1 MSMAGEAT
9 TGLSELIAPGTPEEV
24 RDRYLSL
31 AARAEGRGFGPLEED
46 VVVLDT
52 ETTGLSFKDCDLI
65 EISAARMSG
74 REVVGRFETF
84 VHPGGPIPAEIT
96 RLTGI
101 SNRDVADAPSPR
113 DAVAALAG
121 APAQGQGLLCYQ
133 LLCELAAAD
142 QAGPALPPLVAA
154 AAAAME
160 ENYAGLYGV
169 EELSASLGV
178 SKSHLVRAFKAAM
191 GITPGQYLTGV
202 RLEAAKLL
210 LARREYSLEVVA
222 SLCGFSGA
230 NYLCR
235 VFKKATGQTPTA
247 FRAAAAGAN
256 ARSLPLP
263 REEELYV

>member
-1 MSMAGEAT
+1 MIFDCTQVARLCQVADEEFREPVILEGAGLWA
-9 TGLSELIAPGTPEEV
+9 GVLSRGRCALSSPLAPPAAAGS
-24 RDRYLSL
+24 LLL
-31 AARAEGRGFGPLEED
+31 AAAP
-46 VVVLDT
+46 VVL
-52 ETTGLSFKDCDLI
+52 E
-65 EISAARMSG
+65 
-74 REVVGRFETF
+74 
-84 VHPGGPIPAEIT
+84 PAEECHLLAV
-96 RLTGI
+96 RLEGTAAELFLRGLDGPMFAAGAGCPGAAGLI
-101 SNRDVADAPSPR
+101 
-113 DAVAALAG
+113 AALAE

-210 LARREYSLEVVA
+210 LARREYPLEVVA